1 MSKPEAKLPFVHES
15 EVQRQY
21 ARIRIPGHLVVIQCD
36 ETIRCKLWDISAGG
50 CSFKPLTDDF
60 DLDGLQ
66 TGELQLKINDIGIAI
81 PIHFQTIGVDT
92 NTGYSRCAF
101 QDLGLREASVLH
113 HIIGSFLSGE
123 LVSVGDILH
132 TLGRENF
139 AKPRPTNNGELDGSA
154 RTKALVRTGAML
166 ALGFAAFVYAS
177 TRIYDLYFVT
187 HASAARVAATASTI
201 SMPRDGVFSSL
212 VPADGI
218 VKKGAPLGSFQTLM
232 SDLIDTNALAQRADL
247 GQLAKIVGL
256 PIKGTVT
263 SPCDCRVLMQHV
275 ADQQYVGKGQML
287 FDLVAEDLEPH
298 ILARFLHD
306 DIDKITPGT
315 GVKFRISGEANEHNG
330 HIERVRSLGRGDE
343 LASEVIAEIKPDEL
357 ISPQLVGRPV
367 SLSTRSF
374 SHTRIDADAE
384 LTPAKAELSALP

>member
-1 MSKPEAKLPFVHES
+1 MNNPEAKLTFVHES

-21 ARIRIPGHLVVIQCD
+21 ARIRIPGDLVVIQCGQ
-36 ETIRCKLWDISAGG
+36 TVRCKLWDISAGG
-50 CSFKPLTDDF
+50 CSFKPPSGDC

-66 TGELQLKINDIGIAI
+66 TGELQLKINYIGIAI
-81 PIHFQTIGVDT
+81 PIHFQAIGVDP
-92 NTGYSRCAF
+92 NTGFSRCAF
-101 QDLGLREASVLH
+101 QDLGPRETSVLH

-132 TLGRENF
+132 TIGRENF
-139 AKPRPTNNGELDGSA
+139 TKPRPNGNGELGGGA
-154 RTKALVRTGAML
+154 RTKALVRTGVVL

-187 HASAARVAATASTI
+187 HASAARVAATVSTI

-212 VPADGI
+212 VPADRI

-232 SDLIDTNALAQRADL
+232 SDLIDTQALAQRVDP

-263 SPCDCRVLMQHV
+263 SPCDCRVLTQYV

-287 FDLVAEDLEPH
+287 FDLVAQDLEPH
-298 ILARFLHD
+298 VLARFLHD

-315 GVKFRISGEANEHNG
+315 GVKFRINGDADERHG

-343 LASEVIAEIKPDEL
+343 VESEVIAEVKPDEP
-357 ISPQLVGRPV
+357 ISPHLIGRPV

-374 SHTRIDADAE
+374 SRTRADADADAE
-384 LTPAKAELSALP
+384 TTPTQAER

>member
-21 ARIRIPGHLVVIQCD
+21 ARIRIPGHLAVIQCD
-36 ETIRCKLWDISAGG
+36 QTVRCKLWDISAGG

-60 DLDGLQ
+60 DLEGLQ
-66 TGELQLKINDIGIAI
+66 TGELQLKINDIGISI
-81 PIHFQTIGVDT
+81 PIHFQTIGVDI
-92 NTGYSRCAF
+92 NTGYARCAF
-101 QDLGLREASVLH
+101 QDLGPREASVLH

-139 AKPRPTNNGELDGSA
+139 TKPRPTHNGELEGSA
-154 RTKALVRTGAML
+154 RTKALVRTGALL

-187 HASAARVAATASTI
+187 HASAARVAATTSTI
-201 SMPRDGVFSSL
+201 SMPRDGIFSSL

-218 VKKGAPLGSFQTLM
+218 VRKGAPLGSFQSSI
-232 SDLIDTNALAQRADL
+232 SDLIDTNIPAQRENL
-247 GQLAKIVGL
+247 GQLAKIIGQ

-275 ADQQYVGKGQML
+275 ADQQYVGKGQIL
-287 FDLVAEDLEPH
+287 FDLIAQDLEPH
-298 ILARFLHD
+298 IRARFLND
-306 DIDKITPGT
+306 DVDRITPGT
-315 GVKFRISGEANEHNG
+315 GVKFRISGETNERNG
-330 HIERVRSLGRGDE
+330 HIERVRSPGRGDE
-343 LASEVIAEIKPDEL
+343 FDGAIIAEVKPDEL
-357 ISPQLVGRPV
+357 ISPQLIGRPV

-374 SHTRIDADAE
+374 SRTRIDAEAE
-384 LTPAKAELSALP
+384 ITPAKTEASAPP

>member
-1 MSKPEAKLPFVHES
+1 MNTPEAKLPFVHES

-36 ETIRCKLWDISAGG
+36 RTMRCKLWDISAGG
-50 CSFKPLTDDF
+50 CSFKPLTGDL

-101 QDLGLREASVLH
+101 QDLGPRETSVLH

-132 TLGRENF
+132 TLARENF
-139 AKPRPTNNGELDGSA
+139 TKPRPTNNGELDGSA
-154 RTKALVRTGAML
+154 RIKALVRTGAML
-166 ALGFAAFVYAS
+166 TLGFAAFVYAS

-187 HASAARVAATASTI
+187 HATAARVAATVSTI
-201 SMPRDGVFSSL
+201 AMPRDGVFASL
-212 VPADGI
+212 VPADGV
-218 VKKGAPLGSFQTLM
+218 VKKGAPLGSFQTLI
-232 SDLIDTNALAQRADL
+232 SDLIDTQALAQRVDV
-247 GQLAKIVGL
+247 GQLAKIIGM
-256 PIKGTVT
+256 PIKGTIT
-263 SPCDCRVLMQHV
+263 SPCDCRVQMQYV
-275 ADQQYVGKGQML
+275 ADQQYVGKGQIL
-287 FDLVAEDLEPH
+287 FDLVPQDPAPNL
-298 ILARFLHD
+298 LARFSQN
-306 DIDKITPGT
+306 DIDKIAPGT
-315 GVKFRISGEANEHNG
+315 GVKFRINGEADERKG
-330 HIERVRSLGRGDE
+330 RIERVRSLGRGDE
-343 LASEVIAEIKPDEL
+343 VESEVIAEIKPDEP
-357 ISPQLVGRPV
+357 ISPQLIGRPA

-384 LTPAKAELSALP
+384 ISPAKAEVSALP

>member
-1 MSKPEAKLPFVHES
+1 MNAPTKLPFVHES

-21 ARIRIPGHLVVIQCD
+21 ARIRIPGYLAVIQCD
-36 ETIRCKLWDISAGG
+36 QTVRCKLWDISAGG
-50 CSFKPLTDDF
+50 CSFKPLTDDV
-60 DLDGLQ
+60 DLEGLQ
-66 TGELQLKINDIGIAI
+66 TGELQLKINDIGISI

-101 QDLGLREASVLH
+101 QDLGPREASVLH

-139 AKPRPTNNGELDGSA
+139 TKPRPSHNSELEGSA
-154 RTKALVRTGAML
+154 RTRALVRTGATL

-187 HASAARVAATASTI
+187 HASAARVAATMSAI
-201 SMPRDGVFSSL
+201 SMPRDGIFSSL

-218 VKKGAPLGSFQTLM
+218 VKKGAPLGSFQSLI
-232 SDLIDTNALAQRADL
+232 SDLMDINAPAQRENL
-247 GQLAKIVGL
+247 GQLARIIGQ

-263 SPCDCRVLMQHV
+263 SPCDCRVLTQHV
-275 ADQQYVGKGQML
+275 ADKQYVGKGQIL
-287 FDLVAEDLEPH
+287 FDLVAQDLEPH

-306 DIDKITPGT
+306 DIDRITPGT
-315 GVKFRISGEANEHNG
+315 GVRFRISGEANERDG
-330 HIERVRSLGRGDE
+330 HIERVRSPGRGDE
-343 LASEVIAEIKPDEL
+343 LGGEIIAEIKPDEPV
-357 ISPQLVGRPV
+357 SPQLIGRPV

-374 SHTRIDADAE
+374 SHTRIDAE
-384 LTPAKAELSALP
+384 TEITFAKAEASAPP